1 MDTPT
6 TPPDAT
12 TQATTELASEVA
24 SAEHR
29 RAALAYQ
36 PRFIRIPAGNA
47 TCPIT
52 GLRRGT
58 LSRLVTEQKVRSV
71 SLRED
76 GHSRGVRLID
86 LDSLLTYL
94 DEHAVGPDR

>member
-6 TPPDAT
+6 TSLESTAHAATHAADA
-12 TQATTELASEVA
+12 ES
-24 SAEHR
+24 R
-29 RAALAYQ
+29 MAALAYQ
-36 PRFIRIPAGNA
+36 PRFIRVPAGNT

-58 LSRLVTEQKVRSV
+58 LNRLAAERKIRSV

-76 GHSRGVRLID
+76 GKSRGVRLID
-86 LDSLLTYL
+86 LNSLLTYL
-94 DEHAVGPDR
+94 EEHAEGPKN

>member
-6 TPPDAT
+6 TPLDAT
-12 TQATTELASEVA
+12 AQ
-24 SAEHR
+24 SAANAAAAESR
-29 RAALAYQ
+29 MAALAYQ

-47 TCPIT
+47 SCPIT

-58 LSRLVTEQKVRSV
+58 LNRLAAERKIRSV

-76 GHSRGVRLID
+76 GSRGVRLID
-86 LDSLLTYL
+86 LDSLLNYL
-94 DEHAVGPDR
+94 DEHAEGPDR